1 VIHNTTVLSFAGSV
15 FRAVAIGL
23 LGLFL
28 VTSIPPAAVHTGTRV
43 VQAVVQAGEG
53 SAGAWR
59 RVHGEDYVAAIERI
73 RRTIPRDGEYLIVNG
88 AAEWQGGPYWVRF
101 DLAPRRARY
110 LGLLSEMTGRHLLG
124 NALAERLAA
133 GPRWVVVAYA
143 DRQPPLLIEREAF
156 RRQLLR
162 QSEAGR
168 GPG

>member
-28 VTSIPPAAVHTGTRV
+28 VTSIPPAAVHTGTRAI
-43 VQAVVQAGEG
+43 QAVRQAGED

-59 RVHGEDYVAAIERI
+59 RVQGEDYVAAVERI

-88 AAEWQGGPYWVRF
+88 APEWHGGPYWVRF

-110 LGLLSEMTGRHLLG
+110 LGLLSE
-124 NALAERLAA
+124 LAGQKGLADRLSA
-133 GPRWVVVAYA
+133 GPHWVVVAYP

-156 RRQLLR
+156 LRQLR
-162 QSEAGR
+162 QLEAGR

>member
-1 VIHNTTVLSFAGSV
+1 MLSFAGSV
-15 FRAVAIGL
+15 FRAVALGL

-28 VTSIPPAAVHTGTRV
+28 VTSLPPAVFHMGARV
-43 VQAVVQAGEG
+43 VQAAAQAGED

-59 RVHGEDYVAAIERI
+59 RIQGDAYVDAIEQI
-73 RRTIPRDGEYLIVNG
+73 RRTLPRNGEYLLVNG

-110 LGLLSEMTGRHLLG
+110 LGLLSELAPRGG
-124 NALAERLAA
+124 GLAERLPA
-133 GPRWVVVAYA
+133 GPGWVVIAFP

-156 RRQLLR
+156 LRQLELL
-162 QSEAGR
+162 G

>member
-1 VIHNTTVLSFAGSV
+1 VIHNTAVLSFAGSV

-28 VTSIPPAAVHTGTRV
+28 VTSIPPAAVHTGTRG
-43 VQAVVQAGEG
+43 VQAARQAGED

-59 RVHGEDYVAAIERI
+59 RVQGEDYVQAIERI

-88 AAEWQGGPYWVRF
+88 APEWHGGPYWVRF

-110 LGLLSEMTGRHLLG
+110 LGLLSELAGRDGL
-124 NALAERLAA
+124 ERLPA
-133 GPRWVVVAYA
+133 GPTGPHWVVVAYP
-143 DRQPPLLIEREAF
+143 DRQPPLLIEREVF
-156 RRQLLR
+156 LRQLR
-162 QSEAGR
+162 QLEPTR

>member
-1 VIHNTTVLSFAGSV
+1 VIHNTIVLSFAGSV

-28 VTSIPPAAVHTGTRV
+28 VTSIPPAVVHTGTRV
-43 VQAVVQAGEG
+43 VQAVAQAGEG

-59 RVHGEDYVAAIERI
+59 RVQGEDYVAAIERI

-88 AAEWQGGPYWVRF
+88 GVEWQGSAYWVRF

-110 LGLLSEMTGRHLLG
+110 LGLLSELAGRG
-124 NALAERLAA
+124 GMERLPA
-133 GPRWVVVAYA
+133 GPRWVIVAYP
-143 DRQPPLLIEREAF
+143 DRQPPLLMERGAF
-156 RRQLLR
+156 LRRLKDN
-162 QSEAGR
+162 G

>member
-1 VIHNTTVLSFAGSV
+1 VIHTTTVLSFAGSV
-15 FRAVAIGL
+15 FRAVALGL

-43 VQAVVQAGEG
+43 VQAVLQAGEG
-53 SAGAWR
+53 AAGAWR
-59 RVHGEDYVAAIERI
+59 RVQGEDYVAAIERI

-101 DLAPRRARY
+101 DLAPRRARD
-110 LGLLSEMTGRHLLG
+110 LGLLSEMAGRHLPG
-124 NALAERLAA
+124 DALAERLAA
-133 GPRWVVVAYA
+133 GPRWVVVAFP

-156 RRQLLR
+156 LRQLR
-162 QSEAGR
+162 QVGESR